1 MKITLPQKEIVK
13 FLDTENIKYN
23 IEDNSIN
30 LEELNITVLD
40 AIFEKTKNVVLVYF
54 ENNEMIINE
63 VTVKEAENIIYQFMK
78 KEI

>member
-1 MKITLPQKEIVK
+1 MKITLAQKEIVK

-63 VTVKEAENIIYQFMK
+63 VTLKEAENIIYQFMK

>member
-63 VTVKEAENIIYQFMK
+63 VTLKEAKNIIYQFMK

>member
-13 FLDTENIKYN
+13 FLDTKNIKYN

-63 VTVKEAENIIYQFMK
+63 VTLKEAENIIYQFMK

>member
-63 VTVKEAENIIYQFMK
+63 VTLKEAENIIYQFMK